1 MLTACR
7 ASRAT
12 CATAAANATR
22 ACRCLTERTPRPTG
36 TRQWGVWVSLGR
48 ASFQRMV
55 SLWTTP
61 GREGE
66 PPSFGWL
73 STELPLYQTS
83 TLELKT
89 HVHMQRVGQRPLV
102 EVEPTDHPLDVEQRT
117 GITLARVQEIAEA
130 LLHPPA

>member
-1 MLTACR
+1 
-7 ASRAT
+7 
-12 CATAAANATR
+12 
-22 ACRCLTERTPRPTG
+22 
-36 TRQWGVWVSLGR
+36 
-48 ASFQRMV
+48 MV